1 MLWCQNNLEH
11 RFIFCVSKTHRRSPI
26 TPTPPNNR
34 FVTVSLPPYFVLSR
48 QCAIILALVRHL
60 VIVIVLSCHFLI
72 DSKVDY
78 TTVNYVD
85 LSKIY
90 IFDGFTWSAWS
101 DYNHFFKLTC
111 STTFGSG
118 TGVFVWSMV
127 RAHQFF
133 SIPLNHNY
141 VEKTPLLILIQQKQ
155 QFIKVQECYMISC
168 KISLLMGSSLK

>member
-1 MLWCQNNLEH
+1 MIFYGFECVFLLTCISYSHMIYFFSQTAHAQDRSQAVLWCQNNLGH
-11 RFIFCVSKTHRRSPI
+11 RFIFGVSKTHRRSPI

-60 VIVIVLSCHFLI
+60 VIVIVLSCHFFI

-101 DYNHFFKLTC
+101 DYNHFF
-111 STTFGSG
+111 
-118 TGVFVWSMV
+118 
-127 RAHQFF
+127 
-133 SIPLNHNY
+133 
-141 VEKTPLLILIQQKQ
+141 
-155 QFIKVQECYMISC
+155 
-168 KISLLMGSSLK
+168 